1 MRYNQTNNSRGEDT
15 VVRQKQKARIGVPL
29 LLAGWFAAAFGA
41 LIAYWALWMPNQLDA
56 DMASE
61 QVLAHLLAE
70 SPGFPVLSTE
80 WCYST
85 ELRVL
90 NTQLV
95 MAPLFRLLDNWH
107 LVRVIGS
114 LILMVLYLAA
124 WFFFARKAGL
134 RRGGLLGGI
143 LLVLPLGPLYS
154 QYVLAGLYYIPHIA
168 ITFFSLGC
176 VFWAMRRRGPA
187 QVAAVVLLCLVAFAA
202 GLGGPRQLFVL
213 YLPFTLAVGGL
224 AFLYCPLDRRGVRS
238 LRQALAGPYGL
249 AGVFSLAADL
259 CAAAGYL
266 INALVLS
273 KTYLF
278 ETQDYL
284 AYGSFSLTRI
294 QDLLAA
300 WLAAF
305 GWEQGSVF
313 SLRTL
318 FNLLALVFLAASL
331 WVSVKLVL
339 ARGVCPEHRMVG
351 ALYLA
356 AALCFVFL
364 YAFTNSGYSERYLL
378 PLTVLAIPLLEIWR
392 MDLAQRDR
400 ALLVCGALLLVFT
413 LRGGVSDYQ
422 AAVQTNSNLATTRFL
437 LENGY
442 TQGYASFWD
451 GNVMTELSNG
461 QIEVWTLGQNTVPE
475 LRAWL
480 QEKDHLEQPPQGKVF
495 FVISKWEAWGE
506 RQPTSQGLADAM
518 PDTALIYEDDDHKIY
533 GFESDA
539 AMRAACGFPEF

>member
-1 MRYNQTNNSRGEDT
+1 ML
-15 VVRQKQKARIGVPL
+15 RQKQRIRVGGL
-29 LLAGWFAAAFGA
+29 LLAVWAAAALGA

-61 QVLAHLLAE
+61 QVLAHLLAQ
-70 SPGFPVLSTE
+70 SPGLSVLSTD

-107 LVRVIGS
+107 LVRVLGS
-114 LILMVLYLAA
+114 LILMLLYLAA
-124 WFFFARKAGL
+124 WFFFARHAGL
-134 RRGGLLGGI
+134 RRGGLLGAV
-143 LLVLPLGPLYS
+143 LLLLPLGPLYC

-176 VFWAMRRRGPA
+176 LFWALQRRGPV
-187 QVAAVVLLCLVAFAA
+187 QIAAVVLLCLVAFGA

-213 YLPFTLAVGGL
+213 YLPLTLAVGAL
-224 AFLYCPLDRRGVRS
+224 AYLYCPRDRRGSRS
-238 LRQALAGPYGL
+238 LPLAMTSPYGP
-249 AGVFSLAADL
+249 ATVFAVAADL
-259 CAAAGYL
+259 CAALGYL

-284 AYGSFSLTRI
+284 AYSSLSLTRI

-318 FNLLALVFLAASL
+318 FNLLALAFLVASI
-331 WVSVKLVL
+331 WVSVRL
-339 ARGVCPEHRMVG
+339 AVVRGIPSQHRIVG

-356 AALCFVFL
+356 AAACFVFL

-378 PLTVLAIPLLEIWR
+378 PLTVLAIPLLECWR
-392 MDLAQRDR
+392 MDLAPRGR
-400 ALLVCGALLLVFT
+400 AVLICGALLLVMT
-413 LRGGVSDYQ
+413 LRGGLTYAG
-422 AAVQTNSNLATTRFL
+422 AAGETNPNLATTQFL

-461 QIEVWTLGQNTVPE
+461 NIEVWTLGQNTVPE

-480 QEKDHLEQPPQGKVF
+480 QVKEHLEHPPEGKVF

-506 RQPTSQGLADAM
+506 RQPTTQGLADAM
-518 PDTALIYEDDDHKIY
+518 PESALIYEDEDHKIY

-539 AMRAACGFPEF
+539 AMREACGFSAF

>member
-1 MRYNQTNNSRGEDT
+1 M
-15 VVRQKQKARIGVPL
+15 RQKQRIGVGIPV
-29 LLAGWFAAAFGA
+29 LALWFAAAFGA

-61 QVLAHLLAE
+61 QVLAHLLAH
-70 SPGFPVLSTE
+70 SPGFSPLSTD

-107 LVRVIGS
+107 LVRVLGS
-114 LILMVLYLAA
+114 LILMLLYLAA
-124 WFFFARKAGL
+124 WFFFARRAGL
-134 RRGGLLGGI
+134 RLGGLLGAV
-143 LLVLPLGPLYS
+143 LLLLPLGPLYR

-168 ITFFSLGC
+168 ISFFSLGC
-176 VFWAMRRRGPA
+176 VFWALRRRGPS
-187 QVAAVVLLCLVAFAA
+187 QVAAVVLLCLVAFGA

-213 YLPFTLAVGGL
+213 YLPFTLAAGGL
-224 AFLYCPLDRRGVRS
+224 AWLYCPRDRRGSRT
-238 LRQALAGPYGL
+238 LALAMTSPYGP
-249 AGVFSLAADL
+249 ATVFALAADL
-259 CAAAGYL
+259 CAGLGYL
-266 INALVLS
+266 VNALVLS

-278 ETQDYL
+278 ETQGYL
-284 AYGSFSLTRI
+284 AYSSLSLTRI

-318 FNLLALVFLAASL
+318 FNLLALGFAAASV
-331 WVSVKLVL
+331 WVSVRLVT
-339 ARGVCPEHRMVG
+339 ARDIRPEHRLVG

-356 AALCFVFL
+356 AGGCFVFL

-392 MDLAQRDR
+392 MDLAPRGR
-400 ALLVCGALLLVFT
+400 SVLVCGALLLALT
-413 LRGGVSDYQ
+413 LRGGLAYAQ
-422 AAVQTNSNLATTRFL
+422 AAGETNPNLATTRFL
-437 LENGY
+437 VENGY

-461 QIEVWTLGQNTVPE
+461 SIQVWTLAQNTVPE

-480 QEKDHLEQPPQGKVF
+480 QEKAHLEQPPQGKVF

-506 RQPTSQGLADAM
+506 RQPTTQGLADAM
-518 PDTALIYEDDDHKIY
+518 PESALIYEDEDHKIY

-539 AMRAACGFPEF
+539 AMRQACGFSAF